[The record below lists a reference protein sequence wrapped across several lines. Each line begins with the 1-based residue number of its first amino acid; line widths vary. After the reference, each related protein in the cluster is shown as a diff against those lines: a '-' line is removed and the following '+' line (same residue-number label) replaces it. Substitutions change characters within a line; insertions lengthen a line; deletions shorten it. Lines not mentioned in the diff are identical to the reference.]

1 MTYILRK
8 RELPIILLAVAQIVL
23 ILNGYFTNAVIKN
36 VATEF
41 STFAIVIAAF
51 AFLLSSTQLTTQ
63 HAYNIQKRL
72 RGKWVYSIAL
82 IVSLFVTILV
92 GLIYGKNGDPLLWIQ
107 RNIQTPGSWGMGGMI
122 LFYLITA
129 AWRAFR
135 VQNVDS
141 ALLFIGCVL
150 VSLGSAPYISYLSPT
165 MVSLALWLN
174 AYNVVPVTRAFEMT
188 AAIGGVIFGWRV
200 LFGME
205 RKYMD

>member
-1 MTYILRK
+1 MTSILRK
-8 RELPIILLAVAQIVL
+8 RELPIILLAIAQIVL
-23 ILNGYFTNAVIKN
+23 LINGYFTNAMIKS

-51 AFLLSSTQLTTQ
+51 AFILNSTQLTTQ

-72 RGKWVYSIAL
+72 RGKWVYSIVL
-82 IVSLFVTILV
+82 IISLFVTIIV
-92 GLIYGKNGDPLLWIQ
+92 GLVYGKNGTPLLWIN
-107 RNIQTPGSWGMGGMI
+107 RNIQVPGAWGMGGMI

-150 VSLGSAPYISYLSPT
+150 VSLGSAPFIAYLSPT
-165 MVSLALWLN
+165 MVSLKDWLN
-174 AYNVVPVTRAFEMT
+174 DYNVVPVTRAFEMT
-188 AAIGGVIFGWRV
+188 AAIGGIIFGWRV